1 MSDAQM
7 IQIEK
12 PAPPSIVAELA
23 PLVKA
28 AQVFEVKDVE
38 SHGGALERI
47 KALRAGEK
55 RIEEYFE
62 PARKAADAA
71 KKEILAARDGLI
83 GPMAAARTIY
93 DRSAQEYERIERQ
106 KAEEEQRRLQEQARK
121 QEEERQLLDA
131 IDAEA
136 GGNLQEAE
144 AILAQSVSVP
154 TVRVAPAIAQVKGV
168 ATRTIWSAKVNDL
181 LKLVQY
187 VAAHPE
193 WISLLEPAM
202 PNLNR
207 LAVAQRDALAIPG
220 VVAVSETSRSTR
232 S

>member
-1 MSDAQM
+1 M

-28 AQVFEVKDVE
+28 AQAFEVKDVE

-55 RIEEYFE
+55 GIENHF
-62 PARKAADAA
+62 AKA
-71 KKEILAARDGLI
+71 KKDASDAHKSIVAAVAGLI
-83 GPMAAARTIY
+83 GPIAAARTIY

-144 AILAQSVSVP
+144 AILAQPVSVP
-154 TVRVAPAIAQVKGV
+154 TVRVAPAVAQVKGV
-168 ATRTIWSAKVNDL
+168 STRELWWAEIHD
-181 LKLVQY
+181 
-187 VAAHPE
+187 VAACLKWMLEREE
-193 WISLLEPAM
+193 WAPAIGRCKDILETVLRP
-202 PNLNR
+202 
-207 LAVAQRDALAIPG
+207 LAVAQRDAMSIPG
-220 VVAVSETSRSTR
+220 VRAVSKQSRSTR

>member
-1 MSDAQM
+1 MSETQM

-28 AQVFEVKDVE
+28 ARAFEVKDVE
-38 SHGGALERI
+38 SHGAALERI

-55 RIEEYFE
+55 GIENHF
-62 PARKAADAA
+62 AKAKRDASDA
-71 KKEILAARDGLI
+71 HKSIVAAVAGLI
-83 GPMAAARTIY
+83 GPIAAARTIY

-144 AILAQSVSVP
+144 AILAQPVSVP
-154 TVRVAPAIAQVKGV
+154 IVRVAPAIAQVKGV
-168 ATRTIWSAKVNDL
+168 ATRTLWSAKVNDL
-181 LKLVQY
+181 HALVKY

-193 WISLLEPAM
+193 WVSLLEPAM
-202 PNLNR
+202 VNLNR
-207 LAVAQRDALAIPG
+207 LAVSQREAMSIPG
-220 VVAVSETSRSTR
+220 VCAVSQTVRATR
-232 S
+232 